1 MLYYCIS
8 FCVKW
13 CHIKLLLYNL
23 PQGGEITCEGRDDK
37 AEFIS
42 IKSAMKVLMFTDD
55 EIWDIMKILAA
66 LLHLGNV
73 KYSGM
78 WDWPVRNRGMCD
90 WPIKYSG
97 MCDWPIKYSRIYC
110 MNQSNAVT
118 HIALTNQM
126 QRYVVNQSNKC
137 VESHEKPI

>member
-1 MLYYCIS
+1 MQPAQYVLQTSIVLLVIIVCTRTKQDCEVSNFIVLWYFVLRC
-8 FCVKW
+8 
-13 CHIKLLLYNL
+13 IKLLLYNL

-78 WDWPVRNRGMCD
+78 WD
-90 WPIKYSG
+90 
-97 MCDWPIKYSRIYC
+97 
-110 MNQSNAVT
+110 
-118 HIALTNQM
+118 
-126 QRYVVNQSNKC
+126 
-137 VESHEKPI
+137 

>member
-1 MLYYCIS
+1 MQPAQYVLQTSILSMVINVCAKTKQDCEVSNFIVLLYFILRC
-8 FCVKW
+8 F
-13 CHIKLLLYNL
+13 KLILYNL

-66 LLHLGNV
+66 LLNLGNV

-78 WDWPVRNRGMCD
+78 WD
-90 WPIKYSG
+90 
-97 MCDWPIKYSRIYC
+97 
-110 MNQSNAVT
+110 
-118 HIALTNQM
+118 
-126 QRYVVNQSNKC
+126 
-137 VESHEKPI
+137 

>member
-1 MLYYCIS
+1 MFYRQASYYWWSLFVQQLKRIAKFLLLLYYCIS
-8 FCVKW
+8 FCVIW

-23 PQGGEITCEGRDDK
+23 LQGGEITCEGRDDK

-78 WDWPVRNRGMCD
+78 WDWPIKKRGMCD
-90 WPIKYSG
+90 WPIKY
-97 MCDWPIKYSRIYC
+97 RHIYC
-110 MNQSNAVT
+110 MNQSNTA
-118 HIALTNQM
+118 ALI
-126 QRYVVNQSNKC
+126 V
-137 VESHEKPI
+137 